1 MSQKAARYPGGTLK
15 LTHGVAPTINDTQW
29 HIIEEH
35 DNFLETILDRV
46 KSGKSFSVFGAPG
59 VGKSFVLKKIKEV
72 LLQSK
77 QKCEA
82 IAPTHAASRLIG
94 GTTVHY
100 FLGKYSNYAFEGW
113 VLLDEISML
122 TLPLIAALS
131 QMAAKMKI
139 ICFGD
144 FDQLNPC
151 YNSWRGKQIEGNF
164 FEHSQLLKT
173 WSENTIFKV
182 DKMPS
187 K

>member
-1 MSQKAARYPGGTLK
+1 MK
-15 LTHGVAPTINDTQW
+15 LTQSEPPSIKDADW

-46 KSGKSFSVFGAPG
+46 KRGRSFSIVGPPG
-59 VGKSFVLKKIKEV
+59 VGKSFVLRKIQEV
-72 LLQSK
+72 LLQSN

-82 IAPTHAASRLIG
+82 IAPTHAAARLIDG
-94 GTTVHY
+94 CTVHY

-131 QMAAKMKI
+131 QMAVTIKI

-144 FDQLNPC
+144 FQQLNPVF
-151 YNSWRGKQIEGNF
+151 NSWRGNILKGF
-164 FEHSQLLKT
+164 LLST
-173 WSENTIFKV
+173 
-182 DKMPS
+182 PS
-187 K
+187 C

>member
-1 MSQKAARYPGGTLK
+1 M
-15 LTHGVAPTINDTQW
+15 
-29 HIIEEH
+29 
-35 DNFLETILDRV
+35 
-46 KSGKSFSVFGAPG
+46 FGAPG
-59 VGKSFVLKKIKEV
+59 VGKSFVLRKIKEV
-72 LLQSK
+72 LLESN

-82 IAPTHAASRLIG
+82 IAPTHAAARLID

-100 FLGKYSNYAFEGW
+100 FLGKYSKYAFEGW

-131 QMAAKMKI
+131 QMVSRMKI

-151 YNSWRGKQIEGNF
+151 FNSWRGKPIEENV

-173 WSENTIFKV
+173 WSENTNCKLTKCRRS
-182 DKMPS
+182 DKQQFGVYCGLSNNLEEATHAVVSRLKRKRMETCM
-187 K
+187 